1 MRKWFA
7 CLLILLLASLATLA
21 FAQMRGGTKRRE
33 AASASEALRMKREA
47 SAAGRESL
55 RRLLSSAGVGVDEA
69 ALVKPGDA
77 SRGLKISWETP
88 GRQKGSPASALRAGQ
103 LSLAVAPALVSER
116 RGTGG
121 VRRERSLELSPEH
134 VFVATVDAKS
144 RLRWWSV
151 IPDPRVLR
159 SEGPKAEGDGELTGV
174 RLFQPEAEFVVN
186 VPEDAEATELRFY
199 HPLPEGGEF
208 RLQLLGAVSLRRD

>member
-1 MRKWFA
+1 MRKWLA
-7 CLLILLLASLATLA
+7 CLLILLAASLATLA
-21 FAQMRGGTKRRE
+21 FAQMRGGAKRRE

-47 SAAGRESL
+47 SAAGGERL
-55 RRLLSSAGVGVDEA
+55 RRLLSAVGVGVDEA
-69 ALVKPGDA
+69 ALARPGDA
-77 SRGLKISWETP
+77 FRGLRISWKTP
-88 GRQKGSPASALRAGQ
+88 SLKGSTASALRAEQ
-103 LSLAVAPALVSER
+103 LSLAVASSVASER
-116 RGTGG
+116 RGAGG
-121 VRRERSLELSPEH
+121 VRRERSLELTPEH

-159 SEGPKAEGDGELTGV
+159 SEGPKAEGDDELTGV
-174 RLFQPEAEFVVN
+174 RLFRPEAEFLVD
-186 VPEDAEATELRFY
+186 VPEDAEAAELRFY